1 MLVLLLAIVVAFIAI
16 PSAIIAAMATLIL
29 CLFGLRMR
37 FWLVTLAAV
46 VVAMLPFGYM
56 FCRDVL
62 FRAPCDP
69 RRLSCSDE
77 PGGLFMLFV
86 FYLAIPIGVPVAW
99 LISRAIV
106 RAWKDA

>member
-1 MLVLLLAIVVAFIAI
+1 MLVLFLAIVVAFIAI
-16 PSAIIAAMATLIL
+16 PSVIIAAMATLIL
-29 CLFGLRMR
+29 CLFGLCAR
-37 FWLVTLAAV
+37 FWLVTLAASA
-46 VVAMLPFGYM
+46 VAMLPFGYM

-69 RRLSCSDE
+69 RQLSCSGE
-77 PGGLFMLFV
+77 LGGVFMLFV
-86 FYLAIPIGVPVAW
+86 FYLAIPIGGPVAW